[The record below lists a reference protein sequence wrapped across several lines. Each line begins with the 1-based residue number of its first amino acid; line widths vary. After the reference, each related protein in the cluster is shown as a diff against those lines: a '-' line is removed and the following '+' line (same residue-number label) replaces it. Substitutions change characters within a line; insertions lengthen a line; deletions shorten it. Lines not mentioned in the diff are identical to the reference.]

1 MPNDTK
7 NFKTLLFVPLFCIS
21 VFFVGCADEH
31 ALSVDIL
38 TEFVP
43 GAEFDTVVLTLP
55 NEAPMRFPAFEGVDY
70 AMGTRLADLVRAEG
84 DFLMT
89 GALTLNGV
97 VVVEKAHLVTLQTD
111 LGITFLFQRSCQR
124 VACGDGETC
133 LSGTCTDNRCTPET
147 PMFCP
152 PPECTNATTCPESL
166 CGERSCVSG
175 TCLRSDDGSCGE
187 GLYCIPD
194 IGCLPRPGNVGTD
207 AGTDAGMDAFT
218 PDAGSDAGAD
228 AGCEPESDAEL
239 CATRGRVCGRATGT
253 DRCGG
258 VRDLDC
264 GECDA
269 GNRCAGATCEPCL
282 ATPCRSG
289 HFTDFEGGMPGS
301 SVTGFEGWRASECA
315 PYDQELVDDGTGN
328 IALRFSNAVATS
340 CINSMVSDCPAG
352 NEGITPSTWE
362 TNPDLFA
369 GEPSLSV
376 TYNRF
381 VHEMRFRSATGAAQM
396 DLWMELSA
404 DDGHGR
410 RQSRMV
416 INDVGT
422 GFRIIDLA
430 GRIHF
435 NGLAYDEWHTI
446 RIEIAFADGPTNDT
460 VQITVDGVPSAL
472 RPFIGTLETYYRTEE
487 PDAGITAVQCTL
499 LHPGIADRQVPALAG
514 GGLLIDDVATWLER
528 SP

>member
-1 MPNDTK
+1 MSTYPK
-7 NFKTLLFVPLFCIS
+7 LFMALAFVTF
-21 VFFVGCADEH
+21 VVGCGDDHEIA
-31 ALSVDIL
+31 VDVL

-43 GAEFDTVVLTLP
+43 GAEFDSILLTLP
-55 NEAPMRFPAFEGVDY
+55 GEAPMRFPASEGVDY
-70 AMGTRLADLVRAEG
+70 AMGARLADLVRSEG

-89 GALTLNGV
+89 GALTLDGR
-97 VVVEKAHLVTLQTD
+97 VVVEKRHQVTLQTD
-111 LGITFLFQRSCQR
+111 IGVTFLFQRSCQR
-124 VACGDGETC
+124 VTCGEDEVC
-133 LSGTCTDNRCTPET
+133 LSGACTDNRCTPET

-152 PPECTNATTCPESL
+152 PPECTSATTCPESL
-166 CGERSCVSG
+166 CGGRACVSG
-175 TCLRSDDGSCGE
+175 ACLRSDDGSCGE
-187 GLYCIPD
+187 GLYCSPD
-194 IGCLPRPGNVGTD
+194 IGCLPRPGENRMD
-207 AGTDAGMDAFT
+207 AGTDAQVPDTGN
-218 PDAGSDAGAD
+218 DAGPD
-228 AGCEPESDAEL
+228 AGCEPETGAEL
-239 CATRGRVCGRATGT
+239 CASRGRVCGRATAT
-253 DRCGG
+253 DRCGD

-282 ATPCRSG
+282 AAPCRSG
-289 HFTDFEGGMPGS
+289 HYTDFEGAVPGS

-340 CINSMVSDCPAG
+340 CINSIVSDCPAG

-396 DLWMELSA
+396 NLWMELSA

-422 GFRIIDLA
+422 GLRIIDLA

-435 NGLAYDEWHTI
+435 DGLSYDEWHTI
-446 RIEIAFADGPTNDT
+446 RIEIAFADGPMNDT
-460 VQITVDGVPSAL
+460 VAITVDGVPSAL

-499 LHPGIADRQVPALAG
+499 LHPGIAVNQAPALAG
-514 GGLLIDDVATWLER
+514 GGLFIDDVATWLER
-528 SP
+528 GP